1 MLADLAQEA
10 QLLPGRRLTSIFFGG
25 GTPSLME
32 PATVAALVAAA
43 REHWPAADDLEITL
57 EANPNSVE
65 AACFADLAA
74 AGVNRL
80 SLGLQSFDD
89 HRSPSSAGPIRRA
102 KDWTPSPLRRS
113 SSPASAS
120 T

>member
-1 MLADLAQEA
+1 
-10 QLLPGRRLTSIFFGG
+10 
-25 GTPSLME
+25 ME
-32 PATVAALVAAA
+32 PATVAALIDAA

-65 AACFADLAA
+65 AARFADLAA

-89 HRSPSSAGPIRRA
+89 AAPRLPRPRPFGARGAGRAGHRPAA
-102 KDWTPSPLRRS
+102 LRR
-113 SSPASAS
+113 ASAS